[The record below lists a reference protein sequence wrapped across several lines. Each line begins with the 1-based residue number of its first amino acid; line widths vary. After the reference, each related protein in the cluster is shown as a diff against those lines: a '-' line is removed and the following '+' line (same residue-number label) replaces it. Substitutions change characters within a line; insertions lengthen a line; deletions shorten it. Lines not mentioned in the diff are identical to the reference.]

1 MLKIFEE
8 AFITGDSTD
17 EFSIEVS
24 KQMINSV
31 MENAIEESKLLQGGY
46 ATVFLISGLFS
57 RK

>member
-31 MENAIEESKLLQGGY
+31 MENAIEESKLLQGRY